1 MISILTSGPRANIVT
16 IVLSDPYLLLDLLPL
31 HLTLIPTVIMN
42 LDHVLF
48 LL

>member
-1 MISILTSGPRANIVT
+1 MNSIFTFGPRASIVT
-16 IVLSDPYLLLDLLPL
+16 IVLSDPYFLLNLLPL
-31 HLTLIPTVIMN
+31 HLTLIPTMIMN